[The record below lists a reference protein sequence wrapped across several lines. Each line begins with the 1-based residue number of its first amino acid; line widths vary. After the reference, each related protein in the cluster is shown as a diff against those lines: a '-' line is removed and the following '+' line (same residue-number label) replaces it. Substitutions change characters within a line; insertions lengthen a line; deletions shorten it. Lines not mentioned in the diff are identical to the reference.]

1 MKILMYSH
9 DSYGLGHLR
18 RTLALAEA
26 FVGAETNT
34 SILILTGSTVSS
46 AFRMSFGID
55 LVKLPSAVK
64 VASRVYEPSR
74 MSIEFESL
82 KNLRSSLILSAVK
95 SFDPDAFIVDKA
107 PLGMK
112 REVYPALE
120 YLHTERPSTLTVLG
134 LRDVMDDPARIRRTW
149 REGRISTAIETLY
162 DTILV
167 YGPREIYD
175 PLPEYGLSVATLRR
189 CHYVGYVGRASIPE
203 ETSDLE
209 FEPGYVLVTAG
220 GGGDGFHLLKNYLE
234 SLRGPEP
241 AFESLVVTGPM
252 MDAASMRKIERLARG
267 LRVRVMEFRA
277 DMERLIRDAGAVVSM
292 GGYNTTVELLVAHKP
307 ALIVPRV
314 EPRVEQLIRAEQLAD
329 MGLVDMIHPHDLTP
343 RLMRTKL
350 EELLERDPASA
361 PRVEVDLSGAS
372 RAVRL
377 VTAGIAEKRTLTLG
391 A

>member
-189 CHYVGYVGRASIPE
+189 SHYVGYVGRASIPE

-343 RLMRTKL
+343 RLMRTKV